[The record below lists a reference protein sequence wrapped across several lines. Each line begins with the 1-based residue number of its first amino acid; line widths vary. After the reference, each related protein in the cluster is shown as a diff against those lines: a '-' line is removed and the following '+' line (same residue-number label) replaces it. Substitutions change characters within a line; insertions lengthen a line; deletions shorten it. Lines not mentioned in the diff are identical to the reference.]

1 VLLAAE
7 FLKECKAFVEEGVH
21 PNVGSARGRRAGLQL
36 WQAGGFLSCF
46 SGGRWRSP
54 SLFLEFASYTH
65 TLHRMLSTI
74 SPVAGHA
81 MPCPACL
88 PAPSVCRPSSVAS
101 ARRRRWRWR
110 GCASWRLTLA
120 ARTWRSA
127 RGCWRSARRPHS
139 TASWCA
145 AALRVL
151 GGFAVGGAALAAAA
165 LRREV
170 LRRVC
175 VVSCCGL
182 ALSQMRCPVFAWAS
196 RPTVFS
202 RPVCPLITVCRR

>member
-1 VLLAAE
+1 MQVGDGTTTVVLLAAE

-46 SGGRWRSP
+46 AGGRWRSP

-88 PAPSVCRPSSVAS
+88 PPL
-101 ARRRRWRWR
+101 
-110 GCASWRLTLA
+110 CA
-120 ARTWRSA
+120 
-127 RGCWRSARRPHS
+127 GHHP
-139 TASWCA
+139 
-145 AALRVL
+145 
-151 GGFAVGGAALAAAA
+151 
-165 LRREV
+165 
-170 LRRVC
+170 
-175 VVSCCGL
+175 
-182 ALSQMRCPVFAWAS
+182 
-196 RPTVFS
+196 
-202 RPVCPLITVCRR
+202 